1 MIYFLTTFWLYILN
15 SDHLLTIFLFHHE
28 LIRIWSQLF
37 LTILV
42 GHKYGQNVHRNG
54 RFRHNNLGCKK
65 WQSAQ
70 ETLSGRSRLFPPC
83 FWTSRNF
90 VNSALVTDAL
100 AIHKVVL
107 DASVANAKS
116 LVVLLDSQVLVRML
130 QAKDSRTGI
139 NGIMFH
145 ILRLMQWQNQ
155 ISLFVNSVS
164 NFFYKF
170 IVLYQKIKKS
180 P

>member
-1 MIYFLTTFWLYILN
+1 MIFMSSFSIFMRKNVGDGSFSSLPQVSIPFITHLIN
-15 SDHLLTIFLFHHE
+15 SGTNSHF
-28 LIRIWSQLF
+28 
-37 LTILV
+37 
-42 GHKYGQNVHRNG
+42 
-54 RFRHNNLGCKK
+54 FRQ

-70 ETLSGRSRLFPPC
+70 ETMSGRSRLFPPC